1 MKKLVL
7 LLTGVFALALSS
19 RAQLSEGHFQ
29 FTINMS
35 SDNPEMEMAMSM
47 MQGSTLDVF
56 FSGDK
61 TRSEMQMGT
70 MMKMVTITDVKSDV
84 MLMLL
89 SGMIGNKA
97 IKSTITELNKEA
109 EAEKANY
116 TVELV
121 NETKNIEGY
130 DCKKALLKDEEG
142 HEMIFWYTEEIV
154 VNKSGQNYLN
164 DQVPGFPLAF
174 ELLQGDM
181 LMSMT
186 VTKLEKK
193 IDKKADLFNTS
204 IPSGY
209 QEMTLEQ
216 MKQMG
221 M

>member
-1 MKKLVL
+1 MS
-7 LLTGVFALALSS
+7 LST
-19 RAQLSEGHFQ
+19 RAQLNEGHFQ

-35 SDNPEMEMAMSM
+35 SDNPEMQMAMSM
-47 MQGSTLDVF
+47 MQGSTLDVY

-70 MMKMVTITDVKSDV
+70 MMKMVTVTDAKGDV

-97 IKSTITELNKEA
+97 IKSSITELEKDA

-121 NETKNIEGY
+121 NETKTIEGY

-142 HEMIFWYTEEIV
+142 HEMVFWYTEDIL
-154 VNKSGQNYLN
+154 VNKAGQNYLN
-164 DQVPGFPLAF
+164 DQVPGFPMAF

-209 QEMTLEQ
+209 QEMTFEQ
-216 MKQMG
+216 LKQMG